1 MINGRAFRNPYARRS
16 RTLGRAQ
23 ASCRVLNGADDIM
36 SFNEKSK
43 RLYVAGKAF
52 VSRHF
57 VATLVVIVI
66 LLQAII
72 WLAVRALEDNQ
83 NFYRCGDHDYPCG
96 VNIQPEPKI

>member
-1 MINGRAFRNPYARRS
+1 MAEPVVILTLAGAARA
-16 RTLGRAQ
+16 RTRAGQ
-23 ASCRVLNGADDIM
+23 LPGSNGADDIM
-36 SFNEKSK
+36 SCNEKSK

-83 NFYRCGDHDYPCG
+83 NIYRCGDRDYPCG